1 MERERLKRIGKEMR
15 LVEKVLA
22 DAPMI
27 DRSLAILKREF
38 LARQR
43 RVYQAVA
50 EAGCE
55 VGLVF
60 SDEHYQGDVPY
71 LGGNTNIS
79 IEQVAG
85 AIGKRGFHIIA
96 GLEGGY
102 ISEQLAPRAGAVVHK
117 VEMLKLADE
126 DYPVKAERLEEVLE
140 EAAGGRVKRVAL
152 LTVRQ
157 VMPAAMVEYLE
168 RVYGKKN
175 VVDLQEPYQK
185 IRYEKSELEMRLTED
200 ASRIADV
207 AMRAMLSVLKPG
219 MLETEVAGYGSLVCR
234 LMGAE
239 GDGFRVMVGSDLAN
253 RTLIGKALNR
263 PIKAGAFVHLGI
275 SPQRDGLTACVR
287 RSVIAVENPGKVS
300 EDQIFWFDLVEGAYQ
315 EGFRVFCEVAEK
327 NLPAR
332 IQEQALKDYFRDRS
346 DLVSKKI
353 GKKIALEKLKPY
365 TGTHN
370 AGYTEC
376 QEFYG
381 AITLNSEEPLGKRIV
396 MMLDVALRGFGDSW
410 DEVIIPGFDFLV
422 VENTLGKSGKKVSCF
437 NRLPLRV
444 QGLVGKA

>member
-1 MERERLKRIGKEMR
+1 MDRDRLKRIKQEMR
-15 LVEKVLA
+15 LVEKALGE
-22 DAPMI
+22 APRI
-27 DRSLAILKREF
+27 DRRLAISKREF
-38 LARQR
+38 LGRQQK
-43 RVYQAVA
+43 VYEAVE

-55 VGLVF
+55 VGVVF

-85 AIGKRGFHIIA
+85 VIGKRGFHIIA

-102 ISEQLAPRAGAVVHK
+102 LSEQLSDRAGAVVHK

-126 DYPVKAERLEEVLE
+126 DYPVKAERLEDVLE
-140 EAAGGRVKRVAL
+140 DAAGKRVKRVAL
-152 LTVRQ
+152 MTVRQ

-168 RVYGKKN
+168 RVYGKRN
-175 VVDLQEPYQK
+175 VVDLQGSYQK
-185 IRYEKSELEMRLTED
+185 IRYEKSDLEMSLTED

-219 MLETEVAGYGSLVCR
+219 MMETEVAGYGYLVCR
-234 LMGAE
+234 LMGSE
-239 GDGFRVMVGSDLAN
+239 GDGFRVMVGSDTAN

-263 PIKAGAFVHLGI
+263 PIKKGAFVHLGI

-287 RSVIAVENPGKVS
+287 RSVIAVDDAKEVS
-300 EDQIFWFDLVEGAYQ
+300 RDQRFWFDLVEGAYE
-315 EGFRVFCEVAEK
+315 EGFQAFCEVAEK
-327 NLPAR
+327 DLPAR
-332 IQEQALKDYFRDRS
+332 IQEQALVDYFQAYS
-346 DLVSKKI
+346 GLVSRRI
-353 GKKIALEKLKPY
+353 GKRIDLAKLKPY

-381 AITLNSEEPLGKRIV
+381 AITLNSEQPLGKRIV
-396 MMLDVALRGFGDSW
+396 MMLDVALRGFGDKW
-410 DEVIIPGFDFLV
+410 KQVVIPGFDFLV
-422 VENTLGKSGKKVSCF
+422 VENTLGKFGKKVRCF
-437 NRLPLRV
+437 NQLPIRV
-444 QGLVGKA
+444 QGMVGRV